1 MNVKTNITGSKI
13 RYIAFEICYFLNFA
27 EAKAII
33 IQKNLLIQGID
44 NQYNKKYAQK
54 IVLNF

>member
-1 MNVKTNITGSKI
+1 MPSESVI
-13 RYIAFEICYFLNFA
+13 FLIFA

-44 NQYNKKYAQK
+44 NQYNEKYAQK